1 LVGVHNVFHISQLMK
16 CLKPPADVIIDDVA
30 PLNADLSYPEHP
42 MKLLDQQDRV
52 TRWQTIQFYKV

>member
-1 LVGVHNVFHISQLMK
+1 VGVHNVFHISQLMK

>member
-1 LVGVHNVFHISQLMK
+1 VGVHNVFHISQLMK

-52 TRWQTIQFYKV
+52 TRRQTIQFYKV